1 MIRNSLYSNKFMHEH
16 FTKKGS
22 KRWKAKL
29 KFETKEQADYYIKK
43 HNLKMMSYL
52 CSYCNNWHIGHKHD

>member
-1 MIRNSLYSNKFMHEH
+1 MIRGSLNSNKFMHEH

-29 KFETKEQADYYIKK
+29 SFETEEDAIYYIKK
-43 HNLKMMSYL
+43 HKLKDMIPYI
-52 CSYCNNWHIGHKHD
+52 CIYCNKWHIGHKK